1 MTRKY
6 QYLFSIE
13 CEGEGNPD
21 LAEVENLIDLTMQ
34 ELVYDDTFVSALDEK
49 VSVTIQVIPLL
60 DNQTEQKG

>member
-6 QYLFSIE
+6 QFLFSIE
-13 CEGEGNPD
+13 CEGEGQPD
-21 LAEVENLIDLTMQ
+21 LTEVENLIDLTMQ